1 MTKTL
6 LTTVAAFAL
15 LPTAGF
21 AASDDIVV
29 TATRSEQDA
38 SQVGQAITT
47 ISFATLESRQS
58 VSVSDILV
66 TTPGVTAVR
75 TGGVGSVT
83 SLFIRGANSDHTL
96 VVIDGVRVNDPSNP
110 TGTYDFGNLLAGN
123 IARVEI
129 LRGADSVPW
138 GSAAIGGVVNI
149 TTFAPTK
156 QLSGALTAEGGSYD
170 TKSLSGHLAGTL
182 GPVALSVG
190 GGWYN
195 TGGISAF
202 AKSDGGKEADGYD
215 QHNLNARA
223 EVHVSD
229 SVSLDFRGRYAR
241 SLVQQDGYNNPTFG
255 FGDDPEYTIT
265 RELSGTAGVHLK
277 LLDGR
282 FNNTLAYTVSDTRR
296 RIYDPSGFNGP
307 AGIEFGYKG
316 QVQRIEYQG
325 DFKLNSVARL
335 AFGAEHE
342 ASLLLQAPDIFGGT
356 GGLYRTAVDGFY
368 GQVILT
374 PLDTFTLTG
383 GLRYDNHR
391 VYGGHTTFG
400 ANGAWRPT
408 RTTTIRAS
416 YAEGFK
422 APTLAEIFG
431 DGGVF
436 TVTNPALKP
445 ETATSYDVG
454 FEQSALSGAV
464 RASLTYYNR
473 NTRDLIQYRSVADSL
488 CTNGFPFSCGIN
500 QNLARAKAEG
510 VEASIVVRPVTA
522 FTASFNYT
530 HGRSYDAATGL
541 RLLRRPDDSI
551 VLNLDWDAGRVKL
564 GGMLQMVSGS
574 FDTDNIT
581 FAPRVPLQGY
591 VLVGLRAAVP
601 ITHHLELYGRID
613 NLLDEQYQVVK
624 HYGTLG
630 RAAYAGVRVKI

>member
-1 MTKTL
+1 VTKL
-6 LTTVAAFAL
+6 FLTTVAALAL
-15 LPTAGF
+15 LPTASF
-21 AASDDIVV
+21 AANDDIVV

-47 ISFATLESRQS
+47 ITATTLELRQS
-58 VSVSDILV
+58 VSLSDILA
-66 TTPGVTAVR
+66 TTPGVTFAR
-75 TGGVGSVT
+75 NGGVGSVT
-83 SLFIRGANSDHTL
+83 SLFIRGASSNHTL
-96 VVIDGVRVNDPSNP
+96 VVIDGVRVNDPSTPN
-110 TGTYDFGNLLAGN
+110 GVYDFGNLLAGN
-123 IARVEI
+123 IARVEV

-138 GSAAIGGVVNI
+138 GSAAIGGVVNV

-156 QLSGALTAEGGSYD
+156 QLSGAFTAEGGSYD
-170 TKSLSGHLAGTL
+170 TKNLSGHLAGTV
-182 GPVALSVG
+182 GPVALTVG

-223 EVHVSD
+223 DVHVSD

-241 SLVQQDGYNNPTFG
+241 SLVQQDGYNNASFG
-255 FGDDPEYTIT
+255 FGDDPEYSIT
-265 RELSGTAGVHLK
+265 RELSGTAGVHVK

-296 RIYDPSGFNGP
+296 GIYDPSGFNGP
-307 AGIEFGYKG
+307 AGLEFGYQG
-316 QVQRIEYQG
+316 QAQRIEYQG
-325 DFKLNSVARL
+325 NFKLNSFAKL

-342 ASLLLQAPDIFGGT
+342 ASSLTQAPDIFGGK
-356 GGLYRTAVDGFY
+356 GGRYRTAVDGVY
-368 GQVILT
+368 GQAIMT
-374 PLDTFTLTG
+374 PLNTVTVTG
-383 GLRYDNHR
+383 GVRYDHHR
-391 VYGGHTTFG
+391 VYGGHTTFA
-400 ANGAWRPT
+400 ANAAWRPT
-408 RTTTIRAS
+408 RTTIIRAS

-422 APTLAEIFG
+422 APTLVEIYG

-454 FEQSALSGAV
+454 VEQSALNGAV

-473 NTRDLIQYRSVADSL
+473 TTRDLIQYHSVADSL

-500 QNLARAKAEG
+500 QNLATAEAQG
-510 VEASIVVRPVTA
+510 VEATIVVRPVTA
-522 FTASFNYT
+522 FTATFNYT

-551 VLNLDWDAGRVKL
+551 ALNVDWDAHVVKL
-564 GGMLQMVSGS
+564 GGTLQMVSGS

-601 ITHHLELYGRID
+601 INRHLELYGRID
-613 NLLDEQYQVVK
+613 NLFDEQYQVVK